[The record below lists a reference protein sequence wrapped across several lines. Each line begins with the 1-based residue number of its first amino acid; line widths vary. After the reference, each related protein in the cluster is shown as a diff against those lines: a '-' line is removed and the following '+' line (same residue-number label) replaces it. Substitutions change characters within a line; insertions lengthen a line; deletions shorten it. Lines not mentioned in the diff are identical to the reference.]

1 MNMERLGQQAYEY
14 RTGILVGGLLGLF
27 SGGFIGLLFGAA
39 AGYGL
44 QNAFSGIK
52 LAALNPQQAFFEA
65 TFAVMGK
72 IAKADGRVSENEIQF
87 ARDVMTRM
95 NLSEV
100 KRQQAIE
107 LFTRGKQA
115 DFDTAEVM
123 VPLARL
129 IRQRSTVKQMFI
141 EIQLQAAF
149 ADGDVSVAE
158 LAVIQTLCTDLQISF
173 RELEQILLRCRSERA
188 FHQQGYGGHQPGED
202 PATLLADAYGVLGV
216 TSDAGEAEV
225 KRAYRKLMNQ
235 HHPDKL
241 IAKGLPPEMMQLAKE
256 KTQEIQA
263 AYDRVRKS
271 RGRP

>member
-1 MNMERLGQQAYEY
+1 MDMQRLGQRAFEY
-14 RTGILVGGLLGLF
+14 RTGIVIGGLLGLF
-27 SGGFIGLLFGAA
+27 SGGIIGLLFGAA
-39 AGYGL
+39 VGYGL
-44 QNAFSGIK
+44 QNAFSGFK

-72 IAKADGRVSENEIQF
+72 IAKADGRVSETEIQF
-87 ARDVMTRM
+87 ARDVMARM
-95 NLSEV
+95 NLGEAQ
-100 KRQQAIE
+100 RQRAIE

-115 DFDTAEVM
+115 DFELAEVM

-149 ADGDVSVAE
+149 ADGDVSSAE
-158 LAVIQTLCTDLQISF
+158 LAVIQSLCASLEISF
-173 RELEQILLRCRSERA
+173 RELEQIILRCRAEQA
-188 FHQQGYGGHQPGED
+188 FHQHGYQQPGED
-202 PATLLADAYGVLGV
+202 PAQLLADAYGVLGV
-216 TSDAGEAEV
+216 ERDAGEAEV
-225 KRAYRKLMNQ
+225 KKAYRKLMNQ

-263 AYDRVRKS
+263 AYDRIRKA
-271 RGRP
+271 RGR